1 MTNNQQEKL
10 FSNKLIQN
18 FLYNEPTSSLEN
30 KYKFAEIAS
39 SLAYYLKTFSNINK
53 LLDYICLIFKHVF
66 NEKIIFIIPLNY
78 EGEIWFENI
87 KISAND
93 ESFKIQEE
101 IKSCFNQFNFSKNF
115 KIKEIL
121 IFENVLKKIF
131 KNYRI
136 ETEKILS
143 RGKCRGFIYIL
154 SKDLTG
160 NSIRD
165 DRNFNFIQNSL
176 AVGLENYCLIKAKK
190 KHENVDRE
198 ISTGAEIQS
207 QLLPDYC
214 PSIYG
219 VDLAAHCRPAL
230 QLGGDYYDFM
240 CLKTNISEK
249 RKEKARWALVIG
261 DVMGKGIPAGLL
273 MTMLR
278 GMLRA
283 EVLTGLPPDRIL
295 HDLNQL
301 AINDLDQSHR
311 FVTLFYSDYDPRT
324 RKLRFANAAHNPPLL
339 WKSSDQKIIKL
350 DAEGFVLGLQ
360 KEAEYQCSEIKLSEN
375 DLVLY
380 YTDGVIDTSNSLG
393 ERFDEK
399 RLIKIFTRLCKQS
412 FTSQEILNKIF
423 KKLDDFTGQNRHLED
438 DASMVIFQL
447 K

>member
-1 MTNNQQEKL
+1 VNNNQKEKL
-10 FSNKLIQN
+10 FSNKLIQK
-18 FLYNEPTSSLEN
+18 FLDQESSIFLKN
-30 KYKFAEIAS
+30 KYKFTEIAS
-39 SLAYYLKTFSNINK
+39 SLTYYLKSFSNVNK
-53 LLDYICLIFKHVF
+53 LLDYICLIFKHIF
-66 NEKIIFIIPLNY
+66 NEKIILIIPLNY
-78 EGEIWFENI
+78 EGEIWHENI
-87 KISAND
+87 KISANN
-93 ESFKIQEE
+93 EFLKIQEE
-101 IKSCFNQFNFSKNF
+101 INSFLNQFNFSKNF
-115 KIKEIL
+115 KIKENL
-121 IFENVLKKIF
+121 TFEKALKNNF
-131 KNYRI
+131 KGYTI
-136 ETEKILS
+136 ETKKILS
-143 RGKCRGFIYIL
+143 RGKCRGFIYIF
-154 SKDLTG
+154 SKDISSK
-160 NSIRD
+160 SITED
-165 DRNFNFIQNSL
+165 SNFNFIQNCL
-176 AVGLENYCLIKAKK
+176 AVGLENYCLIKTKK

-198 ISTGAEIQS
+198 ISTGAAIQS

-214 PSIYG
+214 PIIYG

-249 RKEKARWALVIG
+249 RKEKARWAFVIG

-339 WKSSDQKIIKL
+339 WKSSEQKIIKL

-360 KEAEYQCSEIKLSEN
+360 KDAEYNCGEIKLNEN

-393 ERFDEK
+393 QRFDEE
-399 RLIKIFTRLCKQS
+399 RLIKTLTKLCKQS
-412 FTSQEILNKIF
+412 YTSQEILNKIF

-438 DASMVIFQL
+438 DATMVIFQL